1 MSLFVNADGGLTTVG
16 IVVTAVVI
24 FAILVLLSLKKSEKL
39 TWGARRLT
47 FAAAALAIATVLS
60 MVKLYRMPMGGSV
73 TAFSMLFVCIVG
85 WFYGPRAGLLAG
97 VAYGLLQMI
106 FGAYIVSLPQLLIDY
121 PLAFGALGIAGFFHE
136 KKYGLPIGVLAGIV
150 GRFFFSV
157 LSGVVFFAEYA
168 PETMSPLVYSMSY
181 NGAYMFA
188 EAALT
193 LVILFL
199 PPVKKA
205 LESVKQ
211 QANA

>member
-24 FAILVLLSLKKSEKL
+24 FAVLVLLSLKKSEKL

-193 LVILFL
+193 LIILFL